1 MRLKNPSGQLVPVVS
16 SYRKIFIVL
25 FFSIFSTITGVGIVV
40 PLLPVWAH
48 NLGAS
53 GFYIGMIF
61 GAFSL
66 SRTFLLPFFGY
77 LSDKKGRKPF
87 IVSGLFAYALIS
99 IAFIYAK
106 DTDTLVA
113 IRFIQGIASAMIMPV
128 TQAYI
133 GEITPHG
140 REGFFMGLFNLST
153 FLGLSLGPLAGGIIN
168 DQFSLNAAFLCMGGL
183 AMAGFFLSLF
193 WLPPVSK
200 EYNRATDAKQ
210 YAKWATLLKDRDIM
224 GIFIF
229 RLTYTICI
237 GVIWCFLPVFA
248 DVEFE
253 LSSFS
258 IGVLV
263 MMGVFISGLMNAP
276 MGYVADRFDKKLLSV
291 TGGLIITFSIYSF
304 VWADGFYDLLFACV
318 LFGVGGGTAMP
329 SLMAISVIKGRE
341 TNAMGSVMAL
351 LTMAH
356 SLGMLLGS
364 LLAGF
369 AMDWFNLRNAFP
381 LGSVLM
387 VFGVICFVVC
397 LGKNKESNK
406 PASYST

>member
-1 MRLKNPSGQLVPVVS
+1 MKLTHPSDQPA

-25 FFSIFSTITGVGIVV
+25 FFSIFSTVTGVGIVV

-48 NLGAS
+48 SLGAS
-53 GFYIGMIF
+53 GFYIGLIF

-66 SRTFLLPFFGY
+66 SRTFFLPFFGQ

-87 IVSGLFAYALIS
+87 IVSGLLAYALIS
-99 IAFIYAK
+99 IAFIYAA
-106 DTDTLVA
+106 DTISLVA

-133 GEITPHG
+133 GEITPPG
-140 REGFFMGLFNLST
+140 REGSSMGLFNLST
-153 FLGLSLGPLAGGIIN
+153 FFGLSLGPLAGGVIN
-168 DQFSLNAAFLCMGGL
+168 DLFSLTAAFLCMGGL
-183 AMAGFFLSLF
+183 AAVGFFLSLL
-193 WLPPVSK
+193 WLPPVSM
-200 EYNRATDAKQ
+200 EHNRITDEKH
-210 YAKWATLLKDRDIM
+210 YSKWTVLLKDKDIV

-248 DVEFE
+248 DSEFS
-253 LSSFS
+253 LSSSS

-263 MMGVFISGLMNAP
+263 MLGVFISGVMNAP
-276 MGYVADRFDKKLLSV
+276 MGYVADRMDKKLLSV
-291 TGGLIITFSIYSF
+291 AGGLIITFSIYSF
-304 VWADGFYDLLFACV
+304 VWANGFYDLFVACV

-341 TNAMGSVMAL
+341 TGAMGSVMAL

-369 AMDWFNLRNAFP
+369 AMDWFELRNAFP
-381 LGSVLM
+381 AGSILM
-387 VFGVICFVVC
+387 VIGLICFVIF
-397 LGKNKESNK
+397 LRKR
-406 PASYST
+406 

>member
-1 MRLKNPSGQLVPVVS
+1 MKLTHPSDQAAPAGA

-48 NLGAS
+48 SLGAS
-53 GFYIGMIF
+53 GFYIGLIF

-66 SRTFLLPFFGY
+66 SRTLFLPFFGR

-87 IVSGLFAYALIS
+87 IVSGLLAYALIS
-99 IAFIYAK
+99 IAFIYAA
-106 DTDTLVA
+106 DTISLVA

-133 GEITPHG
+133 GEITPPG
-140 REGFFMGLFNLST
+140 REGSSMGLFNLST
-153 FLGLSLGPLAGGIIN
+153 FFGLSLGPLAGGVIN
-168 DQFSLNAAFLCMGGL
+168 DLFSLTAAFLCMGGL
-183 AMAGFFLSLF
+183 AAAGFFLSLV
-193 WLPPVSK
+193 WLPPVSM
-200 EYNRATDAKQ
+200 EHNRVTDETH
-210 YAKWATLLKDRDIM
+210 YSKWAALLKDKDIV

-229 RLTYTICI
+229 RLTYTTCI

-248 DVEFE
+248 DSEFS
-253 LSSFS
+253 LSSSS

-263 MMGVFISGLMNAP
+263 MLGVFISGVMNAP
-276 MGYVADRFDKKLLSV
+276 MGYVADRMDKKLLSV
-291 TGGLIITFSIYSF
+291 AGGLVITFSIYSF
-304 VWADGFYDLLFACV
+304 VWADGFQDLFVACV
-318 LFGVGGGTAMP
+318 LFGIGGGTAMP
-329 SLMAISVIKGRE
+329 SLMAITVIKGRE
-341 TNAMGSVMAL
+341 TGAMGSVMAL

-369 AMDWFNLRNAFP
+369 AMDWFELRNAFP
-381 LGSVLM
+381 AGSVLM
-387 VFGVICFVVC
+387 LAGLICFVIF
-397 LGKNKESNK
+397 LRKR
-406 PASYST
+406 